1 MHENDAIPGNCIV
14 LDRPYKPD
22 KASINA
28 QEIEKFLHDTGLS
41 YNEWHGFQ
49 HGIILLYDGDRVCYV
64 ALYDV
69 ATGLMYLDIHEG
81 IPVRVEFTLDE
92 MALFKNI
99 NEWPD
104 ITSQDRIPTKP
115 LPKVRG

>member
-1 MHENDAIPGNCIV
+1 MHENDATPGNIAR
-14 LDRPYKPD
+14 LNQPFKPD

-41 YNEWHGFQ
+41 YNEWHGFE
-49 HGIILLYDGDRVCYV
+49 HGIILLYDFDRVCYL

-69 ATGLMYLDIHEG
+69 ATGLMYMDIHDG

-92 MALFKNI
+92 LELFKAI

-104 ITSQDRIPTKP
+104 LALKP
-115 LPKVRG
+115 GAGRE